1 MTCFRA
7 PQVFCE
13 KEFLSEE
20 NALKVIAP
28 KTLAAREEMSHHVQ
42 ASDSL
47 EPLGVCQA
55 CTLRPPCQHISEQE
69 LASRGMRRRMEL
81 PQRGWPKESLQGGKP
96 GTGDGEKDSVDCQGF
111 VKRGACRSFN
121 ERGRCSNHHPL
132 DAHVV
137 EIPKPR
143 CPQCTIRLP
152 CGHCDY
158 DQSRRNLH
166 TFCVA
171 AGARIKK
178 RIGRLHRLLKTGGGG
193 GDSKQQPGSTTK
205 STIEASGDA
214 GKHEGAPG
222 RTNRAADSTP
232 DSPTV
237 ATDKNPTKGS
247 KQQQR
252 STFESRARKANS
264 RGVEAVVAK
273 LGEIG
278 RDLDSQRAWTTDTR
292 TPGGGMHEFRAS
304 VFDKKLERLFR
315 RCEEAHEEADAV
327 SEAYLLSLE
336 NMR

>member
-1 MTCFRA
+1 
-7 PQVFCE
+7 
-13 KEFLSEE
+13 
-20 NALKVIAP
+20 
-28 KTLAAREEMSHHVQ
+28 MSHHVQ

-81 PQRGWPKESLQGGKP
+81 PQRGGPEESLQGGK
-96 GTGDGEKDSVDCQGF
+96 GGKGDAEKDFVDCRGF
-111 VKRGACRSFN
+111 VLRGACRSFN

-137 EIPKPR
+137 EVPKPR

-158 DQSRRNLH
+158 DQSRRSLH
-166 TFCVA
+166 TFCEA
-171 AGARIKK
+171 AGARIQK

-193 GDSKQQPGSTTK
+193 GDNKQQPGSTK
-205 STIEASGDA
+205 STVKASGDA
-214 GKHEGAPG
+214 GGHEGAQG
-222 RTNRAADSTP
+222 STNRTTDNIR

-237 ATDKNPTKGS
+237 AANKNPSATKS
-247 KQQQR
+247 AKQQQR
-252 STFESRARKANS
+252 STFENRASKANR
-264 RGVEAVVAK
+264 RGVEAVLSK

-278 RDLDSQRAWTTDTR
+278 RDLEAQRAWTTDTR

-315 RCEEAHEEADAV
+315 RCEEANEEADAV
-327 SEAYLLSLE
+327 SEAYLLLLE
-336 NMR
+336 NVR